1 MEHEPFVVTA
11 SFFKNEESFIKL
23 CKENGKQSGDGTRVI
38 AFKEACHFTCGPKS
52 TQPAPI
58 IECFAG
64 GSNPIHEIGSINKK
78 QFEFD
83 F

>member
-23 CKENGKQSGDGTRVI
+23 CKENGTRVI

-52 TQPAPI
+52 T
-58 IECFAG
+58 
-64 GSNPIHEIGSINKK
+64 
-78 QFEFD
+78 
-83 F
+83 